1 MFSNILNNLPEVKGP
16 LEKKLGFNTKLK
28 WTLIILVAFFVLS
41 NIPLQGLSVNALQQ
55 FQYLSLILGASFGSL
70 MSLGIGPIVTA
81 SIVLQLLVGSK
92 LLNIDLKTPDGKKTF
107 QGLQKILALAF
118 CLFEAIV
125 FVLMGGLQAKAG
137 FQGLLILQLFI
148 GGLLVIFMDEVIS
161 KWGFGSGVSLFI
173 VAGVSAELFTRTFA
187 FLNKCPAN
195 IPGCFMGVKFAA
207 AGRIPVLLKSL
218 PSYGSDPAA
227 SMTVNLAIAAIVVT
241 IVVFLVVVFAQ
252 AIKVEVPLSF
262 GRIRGFGIRWPLSFF
277 YTSNI
282 PVILTSALLANFQI
296 AASLLEKFGK
306 VNAMAV
312 APWITGPD
320 DGSGGGLLG
329 LIITGG
335 ASGISYVQALV
346 YLLIMVGGSIMF
358 ALFWM
363 KTSGLSAS
371 SQAENLAASGMQI
384 PGFRRDTRVI
394 ESVLSRYI
402 VPLTIMGGAA
412 IGLLATFADLGGALV
427 RGTGLLLSVMII
439 YKLYEDIA
447 QQHSM
452 DMNPLARKFIS
463 A

>member
-1 MFSNILNNLPEVKGP
+1 MVSKILTNLPEVKGP
-16 LEKKLGFNTKLK
+16 SEKKLGFSTKLK
-28 WTLIILVAFFVLS
+28 WTIIMLVAFFVLS
-41 NIPLQGLSVNALQQ
+41 NIPLQGLSFNALQR

-107 QGLQKILALAF
+107 QGLQKIMAMAF
-118 CLFEAIV
+118 CLFEATV

-137 FQGLLILQLFI
+137 FAGLLILQLFL

-173 VAGVSAELFTRTFA
+173 VAGVSSELFTRTFA
-187 FLNKCPAN
+187 FLSKCQAGVQ
-195 IPGCFMGVKFAA
+195 GCFMGVKFDAV
-207 AGRIPVLLKSL
+207 GRIPVLLKSL
-218 PSYGSDPAA
+218 PSYGVDPTA
-227 SMTVNLAIAAIVVT
+227 SVTVNLAIAAILVT
-241 IVVFLVVVFAQ
+241 ILVFLVVVFAQ

-262 GRIRGFGIRWPLSFF
+262 GRVRGFGIRWPLSFF

-282 PVILTSALLANFQI
+282 PVILTSALLANVQI
-296 AASLLEKFGK
+296 AVSLLEKAGR
-306 VNAMAV
+306 VNAMSV

-329 LIITGG
+329 LIISGG

-363 KTSGLSAS
+363 KTSGLSAAN
-371 SQAENLAASGMQI
+371 QAENLASSGMQI
-384 PGFRRDTRVI
+384 PGFRRDPRVI
-394 ESVLSRYI
+394 ESVLNRYI

-412 IGLLATFADLGGALV
+412 IGILATFADLGGALV
-427 RGTGLLLSVMII
+427 RGTGLLLAVMII
-439 YKLYEDIA
+439 FKLYEDIA

-452 DMNPLARKFIS
+452 DMNPMARKFIS